1 MAQQIR
7 PVEFM
12 EPGGHLLSMT
22 AELALKAFLLE
33 VGMTDRE
40 LGSRKIG
47 HDLGAILREAVER
60 GLRLYEEDVVHI
72 LVMRTA
78 HLEHFHRYG
87 PQTLTGGAYT
97 SSLLKDEEVVLKSLA
112 RILDLIGRDPKGL
125 RHLHQ
130 RPIDLDW
137 PQTAEP
143 SNPVTPAR
151 LADLAASIEAH
162 AKKVE
167 GFGVPHVRT

>member
-1 MAQQIR
+1 
-7 PVEFM
+7 M
-12 EPGGHLLSMT
+12 EPVGHLLSMT

-33 VGMTDRE
+33 VGMTDQE

-47 HDLGAILREAVER
+47 HDLNAILRNAVER
-60 GLRLYEEDVVHI
+60 GLRLWEEDVVHV

-87 PQTLTGGAYT
+87 PLTLTSGAYT
-97 SSLLKDEEVVLKSLA
+97 ISLLKDEEVVLSSLA
-112 RILDLIGRDPKGL
+112 RYLDLIGRDPKGL

-137 PQTAEP
+137 PETMEP
-143 SNPVTPAR
+143 PNPVTPAR
-151 LADLAASIEAH
+151 FETLAAGVEAH

-167 GFGVPHVRT
+167 GFGVPHVRG